1 MFHHCFTHWCA
12 SVLTRHKIYEIQG
25 DLEHNALSNQEEFMS
40 EIYVA
45 VTAFL
50 LQNVV
55 TNPPPELWMKDP
67 RAYIKR
73 VKHAGA
79 KVILKYIR

>member
-1 MFHHCFTHWCA
+1 MFHHCFTSWCA
-12 SVLTRHKIYEIQG
+12 SILTRHKIYSPQS
-25 DLEHNALSNQEEFMS
+25 DLEHNSLSNQQEFMS

-50 LQNVV
+50 LKNV
-55 TNPPPELWMKDP
+55 TSPSPDLWMKNP
-67 RAYIKR
+67 RLYTKR

-79 KVILKYIR
+79 KVMLKYIR